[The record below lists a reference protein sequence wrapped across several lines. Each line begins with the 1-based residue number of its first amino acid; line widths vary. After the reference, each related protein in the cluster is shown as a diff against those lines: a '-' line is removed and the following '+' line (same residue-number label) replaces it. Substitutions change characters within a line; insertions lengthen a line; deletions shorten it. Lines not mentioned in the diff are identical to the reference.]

1 VWAFSALDIG
11 QEWMKFCI
19 EYENFPEKVLA
30 VRKKAVPLHPLSR
43 NRGQKRTSRAAREKQ
58 VHLVFRVVKEVK
70 AERH

>member
-43 NRGQKRTSRAAREKQ
+43 NRGQK
-58 VHLVFRVVKEVK
+58 
-70 AERH
+70 